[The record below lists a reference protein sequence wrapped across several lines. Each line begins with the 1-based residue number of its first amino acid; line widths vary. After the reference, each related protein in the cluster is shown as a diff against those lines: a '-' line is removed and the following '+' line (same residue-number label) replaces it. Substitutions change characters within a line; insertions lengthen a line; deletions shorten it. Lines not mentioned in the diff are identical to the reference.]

1 MDRSKFNLENI
12 KYWSKNP
19 IEMLKGQS
27 QIPTEE
33 KVPNWTFLIM
43 YAYCIIIFTVYM
55 YTVRFINTSKVG
67 DNEESLIIQILGIL
81 FFAFMTYAFG
91 AVIVATLI
99 RIGAINTDKKTI
111 LNKIKNT
118 IIIIAILIASMS
130 LFIGQMLLVRIFVV
144 LAIVISIMF
153 LIIEN
158 ILKKK

>member
-12 KYWSKNP
+12 KYWSKKP
-19 IEMLKGQS
+19 FEMLKGQS

-43 YAYCIIIFTVYM
+43 YVYCILIFTVYM

-67 DNEESLIIQILGIL
+67 DNEELLIIQILGIL
-81 FFAFMTYAFG
+81 FFAVMTYAFG
-91 AVIVATLI
+91 GVIVATLI
-99 RIGAINTDKKTI
+99 RIGVINTDKKTI
-111 LNKIKNT
+111 LNKTKNT
-118 IIIIAILIASMS
+118 IIITAILIASMS
-130 LFIGQMLLVRIFVV
+130 LFLGQMLLVKIFVV

-158 ILKKK
+158 ILEKK